1 VTNPDGTWD
10 LFKPAY
16 GNFSSS
22 VSQPAS
28 AGGTK
33 LLFNTTG
40 VASDIAIGVG
50 GNTSRIIPA
59 YPGVYKIAYSIQ
71 LFKNSVGLSAANVW
85 IARSNSNQANTTR
98 GIRLFD
104 TEAVPISS
112 DFVIQITSGQ
122 YIEVILQSTDTTVV
136 ALGGAASPPLPATP
150 SIIFT
155 IERIA

>member
-1 VTNPDGTWD
+1 VP
-10 LFKPAY
+10 
-16 GNFSSS
+16 
-22 VSQPAS
+22 
-28 AGGTK
+28 GGTK

-40 VASDIAIGVG
+40 VASDIAIGGVG
-50 GNTSRIIPA
+50 QTSRIIPA

-71 LFKNSVGLSAANVW
+71 IFKNSVGLSSANVY
-85 IARSNSNQANTTR
+85 ISKSNSAQSNTTR
-98 GIRLFD
+98 SIRLFD

-122 YIEVILQSTDTTVV
+122 FIEVFLQSTDPTVQ
-136 ALGGAASPPLPATP
+136 ALAGGAVFPLPAVP